1 MTNRDPEFRHQLG
14 KFRLDSSLTSHVPT
28 PPPPTLPPQTSPQS
42 QPPSLTNPAP
52 LHTQHTS
59 SHSSHVHRSKRVSTA
74 CDFCRKRKKKCDFRY
89 PNCSACTRAGVRCTI
104 PPPGPQVA
112 SASVPRDQLENL
124 QNRVRW
130 LEDVVRRKT
139 GVSVADRPTGSQ
151 LDGEGDPDWWYQV
164 PTVLM
169 GRDTSR
175 STTSATVS
183 GSSPTDSHS
192 VSTELPNVGEIFRDQ
207 LENRRPSVARP
218 VASAPHVLR
227 LASLEDAERVA
238 SQYFDS
244 MGYQYPFL
252 NRPEFFTQLRRIY
265 AGEVPPPEVLC
276 TYHITI
282 AIALLINPAD
292 GAQANEYYRASQET
306 VSLSLQNEDLSS
318 VRVLLSMA
326 LWTMFSTNGPSV
338 WHVLGSALRLAVS
351 LGLHKHRNLSSVMEE
366 EMEKRAFWSLYN
378 LDRLVASTLARPL
391 GIADEDISVS
401 LPREFNDDW
410 TEAPG
415 ASAMTI
421 PVQVVRLRRIFSRIY
436 RYLYNNQPPPPPA
449 DVSLTLLHFRQEL
462 DDWRRNAPVYPAALL
477 YSTSY
482 YDYLYATTLLLM
494 HRPSPRNP
502 TPDATSIVSCGD
514 ASIQVIRS
522 YWDSYSV
529 GKLKWIWLTL
539 SQIYFAGITIL
550 WCLNQNF
557 LAVKDGHPA
566 AWQPNDQ
573 MMRRAIQAVV
583 VVLEEFGKR
592 RPGVERLA
600 ESFRQQSTVI
610 FSHLA
615 YQQEQINTQP
625 QSQPPLQPP
634 LQPQLQQQN
643 ILVAPPVPMAATLDD
658 VLLVDGSGNVPL
670 IDAQLAEELP
680 SFHGTLIHTPN
691 PTTIEILPDTLL
703 IISKT
708 GKIEYIRPSTKP
720 TDIPTLLKQQNYN
733 PDEFPLS
740 TLRPT
745 EFLIP
750 GFIDT
755 HTHAPQWSQR
765 GLGRGIPLL
774 QWLEEITFAHESKLA
789 DPVYAK
795 QLYRLAVQGSLKQG
809 ITTACY
815 YGSRHKDAS
824 LILAETCL
832 LIGQRALIGKCN
844 MNRHAPDWYV
854 DSSAEESLSDT
865 LEFIS
870 AVKKLDDAAGRVTPV
885 ITPRF
890 AITCDEPLLR
900 GLGDVVRQYPDIPIQ
915 THFNESHGE
924 IDFTRTLFP
933 EFKNETELYS
943 SFGLLTERTILA
955 HAIYP
960 QPEEIPL
967 LKELGCGV
975 AHCPIPNTTM
985 DEFMVAP
992 VREYLDQGI
1001 KVGLGTDC
1009 GGGYS
1014 SSMLEV
1020 MRAAFMVSV
1029 AKQTETKGRD
1039 RPLSIAESFYL
1050 ATMGGARVAGLGDR
1064 VGRFAVGF
1072 EFDAC
1077 LVRTDVG
1084 DGIMAPVE
1092 EVVDDAEKV
1101 FEKFLMTGDDRNI
1114 VKVWV
1119 RGREVKGMVA

>member
-14 KFRLDSSLTSHVPT
+14 KFRLDSSFSSHVST
-28 PPPPTLPPQTSPQS
+28 PPPPIQHPETSPLS
-42 QPPSLTNPAP
+42 QPPSLTTPTSLQP
-52 LHTQHTS
+52 QQTQSHTS
-59 SHSSHVHRSKRVSTA
+59 HPHRSKRVSTA

-130 LEDVVRRKT
+130 LEDVLRRKT
-139 GVSVADRPTGSQ
+139 GLSVADRPTGSA
-151 LDGEGDPDWWYQV
+151 LDGEGDLDWWYQV

-169 GRDTSR
+169 GRDGSR

-183 GSSPTDSHS
+183 ASSPADSPA
-192 VSTELPNVGEIFRDQ
+192 VGAELPNVGEIFRDQ

-218 VASAPHVLR
+218 VASAPRVLR

-238 SQYFDS
+238 SQYFDGI
-244 MGYQYPFL
+244 GYQYPFL
-252 NRPEFFTQLRRIY
+252 HRHEFFTQLRRIY
-265 AGEVPPPEVLC
+265 TGDVPSTDVLY

-282 AIALLINPAD
+282 AIAMLISNAE
-292 GAQANEYYRASQET
+292 GTQANEYYRASQET
-306 VSLSLQNEDLSS
+306 LSLSLQNEDLSA
-318 VRVLLSMA
+318 VRALLSLA

-338 WHVLGSALRLAVS
+338 WHVLGSALRLATS
-351 LGLHKHRNLSSVMEE
+351 LGLHKARNSGSVVED
-366 EMEKRAFWSLYN
+366 EMAKRAFWSLYN

-391 GIADEDISVS
+391 GIADEDISVH

-410 TEAPG
+410 SEAPG

-436 RYLYNNQPPPPPA
+436 RYLYNNHPPPPPTE
-449 DVSLTLLHFRQEL
+449 VSLTLLHFRQEL
-462 DDWRRNAPVYPAALL
+462 DDWRRNAPVYPPALL

-557 LAVKDGHPA
+557 LSVRDGHPA

-600 ESFRQQSTVI
+600 ESFRHHSTVI

-615 YQQEQINTQP
+615 YQQEQIH
-625 QSQPPLQPP
+625 SQPPSQSP

-643 ILVAPPVPMAATLDD
+643 VLVAPPVPMAATLDD

-670 IDAQLAEELP
+670 IDAQLADELFYSKDP
-680 SFHGTLIHTPN
+680 QTL
-691 PTTIEILPDTLL
+691 EILPDTLL
-703 IISKT
+703 IISAT
-708 GKIEYIRPSTKP
+708 GQIQSLHPSTNP
-720 TDIPTLLKQQNYN
+720 PDIPVLLTQANHN
-733 PDEFPLS
+733 PDTTPVT
-740 TLRPT
+740 TLAAT

-774 QWLEEITFAHESKLA
+774 TWLEQITFAHEAKLA

-795 QLYRLAVQGSLKQG
+795 QLYRAAVQGSLKQG

-824 LILAETCL
+824 VILAETCL
-832 LIGQRALIGKCN
+832 AIGQRALIGKCN

-854 DSSAEESLSDT
+854 DASVDSSVADT
-865 LEFIS
+865 VDFI
-870 AVKKLDDAAGRVTPV
+870 ARVKELDDATGLVTPV

-890 AITCDEPLLR
+890 AITCDEHLLR
-900 GLGDVVRQYPDIPIQ
+900 ELDALVKQNPGIPVQ

-924 IDFTRTLFP
+924 VNFTRDLFP
-933 EFKNETELYS
+933 QFKNETELYDS
-943 SFGLLTERTILA
+943 YGLLTNRTILA

-960 QPEEIPL
+960 QPEELPR
-967 LKELGCGV
+967 LKELDCGV

-985 DEFMVAP
+985 DEFMIAP
-992 VREYLDQGI
+992 VREYLSRGI

-1014 SSMLEV
+1014 SSMLDV

-1029 AKQTETKGRD
+1029 AKQTETGGRD
-1039 RPLSIAESFYL
+1039 APLSIAESFYL
-1050 ATMGGARVAGLGDR
+1050 ATLGGARVAGLEDR
-1064 VGRFAVGF
+1064 VGRFAPGL

-1077 LVRTDVG
+1077 LVRT
-1084 DGIMAPVE
+1084 GIAEGVMAPVE
-1092 EVVDDAEKV
+1092 EADGLEGG

-1114 VKVWV
+1114 VRVWV
-1119 RGREVKGMVA
+1119 QGREVKVAV

>member
-14 KFRLDSSLTSHVPT
+14 KFRLDSSFPSHVPPST
-28 PPPPTLPPQTSPQS
+28 APVPIPPAIPGPPSSHTSPQS
-42 QPPSLTNPAP
+42 QPPALTTPTPPQSQQAP
-52 LHTQHTS
+52 LHTPHP
-59 SHSSHVHRSKRVSTA
+59 HRSKRVSTA

-130 LEDVVRRKT
+130 LEDVLRRKT
-139 GVSVADRPTGSQ
+139 GLSVADRPTGTA
-151 LDGEGDPDWWYQV
+151 LDGEGDLDWWYQV
-164 PTVLM
+164 PTVFM
-169 GRDTSR
+169 GRDASR
-175 STTSATVS
+175 TTSSATGAV
-183 GSSPTDSHS
+183 SSPTNSA
-192 VSTELPNVGEIFRDQ
+192 VGTELPNVGEIFRDQ
-207 LENRRPSVARP
+207 LENRRPSMARP
-218 VASAPHVLR
+218 VASAPRIIR
-227 LASLEDAERVA
+227 LPSLDDAERVA

-252 NRPEFFTQLRRIY
+252 HRPDFFSQLRRIY
-265 AGEVPPPEVLC
+265 AGEVPTPEVLY

-282 AIALLINPAD
+282 AISLLIGSGD
-292 GAQANEYYRASQET
+292 GKQAVEFYRASQET
-306 VSLSLQNEDLSS
+306 LSLSLQNEDLAA
-318 VRVLLSMA
+318 VRALLSLA
-326 LWTMFSTNGPSV
+326 LYTMFATNGPSV
-338 WHVLGSALRLAVS
+338 WHVLGTAIRLATS
-351 LGLHKHRNLSSVMEE
+351 LGLHKARNASNVMEE
-366 EMEKRAFWSLYN
+366 EIAKRAFWSLYN

-415 ASAMTI
+415 TSVMTI

-462 DDWRRNAPVYPAALL
+462 DDWRRNAPVYPPALL

-539 SQIYFAGITIL
+539 SQVYFAGITIL
-550 WCLNQNF
+550 WCLNQN
-557 LAVKDGHPA
+557 LLTVRDGHVA

-583 VVLEEFGKR
+583 VLLEEFGKR

-600 ESFRQQSTVI
+600 ETFRQQSTVI

-615 YQQEQINTQP
+615 YQQEQINAQP
-625 QSQPPLQPP
+625 QSHAPPQPPPP
-634 LQPQLQQQN
+634 PQPQQQHM
-643 ILVAPPVPMAATLDD
+643 LVAPPVPMAPVLDD
-658 VLLVDGSGNVPL
+658 VLLVDESGTVPVM
-670 IDAQLAEELP
+670 DPQLAEELFY
-680 SFHGTLIHTPN
+680 SYDCN
-691 PTTIEILPDTLL
+691 PTTLEILPNTLL
-703 IISKT
+703 LITET
-708 GKIEYIRPSTKP
+708 GHIQSIHLSVPVPS
-720 TDIPTLLKQQNYN
+720 IPTLL
-733 PDEFPLS
+733 PHPATTTLTVLS
-740 TLRPT
+740 AT

-774 QWLEEITFAHESKLA
+774 AWLENVTFAHEAKCGDPAYARKLYNA
-789 DPVYAK
+789 CV
-795 QLYRLAVQGSLKQG
+795 RGSLQQG

-815 YGSRHKDAS
+815 YGSRHGVAS
-824 LILAETCL
+824 VILAETCL
-832 LIGQRALIGKCN
+832 ERGQRALIGKCN
-844 MNRHAPDWYV
+844 MDRHAPDWYV
-854 DSSAEESLSDT
+854 DGSVAESVEDTRAFIES
-865 LEFIS
+865 
-870 AVKKLDDAAGRVTPV
+870 VRKLDGGAGLVTPV

-890 AITCDEPLLR
+890 AISCSDELLR
-900 GLGDVVRQYPDIPIQ
+900 QLGAVVACNPDLPVQ
-915 THFNESHGE
+915 THFNESRGE
-924 IDFTRTLFP
+924 VEFTRSLFP
-933 EFKNETELYS
+933 GFGSETELYE

-960 QPEEIPL
+960 REGEMER
-967 LKELGCGV
+967 LKALECGV

-985 DEFMVAP
+985 DEYMVAP
-992 VREYLDQGI
+992 VRGYLDVGV

-1014 SSMLEV
+1014 SSMLDV

-1029 AKQTETKGRD
+1029 ARQTETAGRD
-1039 RPLSIAESFYL
+1039 RPLSVCEGFYL
-1050 ATMGGARVAGLGDR
+1050 ATRGGARVAGLEGK
-1064 VGRFAVGF
+1064 VGYFAEGLQ
-1072 EFDAC
+1072 FDAC
-1077 LVRTDVG
+1077 LVRTG
-1084 DGIMAPVE
+1084 EGIMAPVE
-1092 EVVDDAEKV
+1092 EEDGIKGA
-1101 FEKFLMTGDDRNI
+1101 FEKFVMTGDDRNI

-1119 RGREVKGMVA
+1119 KGRVVKGSE